1 MTEKKIVLVI
11 AYDGTYFHGSQFQE
25 GLRTVQGELEQ
36 AIDKVFGL
44 TSRLELASRTD
55 SGVHAE
61 GQVATFLTNN
71 DMENISN
78 ITGAINAYIG
88 EDIRIVYANEITNN
102 YKMFNP
108 RIDARSRKYVY
119 TFTDSEVLL
128 PRYRNYVQH
137 VKGSLD
143 DQLMN
148 CAASF
153 LIGSHDFKAFAG
165 PSVKKGNSTRR
176 IVSES
181 FVVRDSN
188 FVIFTIVANAFLH
201 QQIRRISSLLM
212 QIGLGKKTPEDVK
225 YYLAS
230 KIRGEFVQ
238 VSKAKGLCLKTVKYS
253 HNWSSIF
260 RTHPSLLDSKI

>member
-1 MTEKKIVLVI
+1 MKHKDISLKKLAMVLE
-11 AYDGTYFHGSQFQE
+11 YDGGNYCGFQYQSNVPTIQDQIE
-25 GLRTVQGELEQ
+25 NALNKVCGE
-36 AIDKVFGL
+36 KV
-44 TSRLELASRTD
+44 RIKAASRTD

-78 ITGAINAYIG
+78 ITGAINAHIG

-128 PRYRNYVQH
+128 PRHRNYVQH

-153 LIGSHDFKAFAG
+153 LIGSHDSKSYPGIAS
-165 PSVKKGNSTRR
+165 PVSVDNNCTFNSA
-176 IVSES
+176 SEP
-181 FVVRDSN
+181 N
-188 FVIFTIVANAFLH
+188 G
-201 QQIRRISSLLM
+201 SLLT
-212 QIGLGKKTPEDVK
+212 INSLP
-225 YYLAS
+225 L
-230 KIRGEFVQ
+230 
-238 VSKAKGLCLKTVKYS
+238 KAKGLVEK
-253 HNWSSIF
+253 
-260 RTHPSLLDSKI
+260 